1 MFLSRHSWES
11 TVRGYWWRY
20 PNPRSSHVF
29 SVDTLEVIIASH
41 LPLFSLFLYTFD
53 CITRFLATR
62 RSVGSSFPFSI
73 SQVKQEGNILYTR
86 RLVLK
91 TNSLPSWG
99 KHFFSDAKVAVIE
112 ECMVDRTKPSL
123 IWYTRWSLYTGCF
136 F

>member
-1 MFLSRHSWES
+1 MLLSSYTGILGNQPCVDTGGDIQTLTPAMFFLLTHL
-11 TVRGYWWRY
+11 
-20 PNPRSSHVF
+20 RSSLLPISHF
-29 SVDTLEVIIASH
+29 TPLIA
-41 LPLFSLFLYTFD
+41 LRY
-53 CITRFLATR
+53 FLATR
-62 RSVGSSFPFSI
+62 RSVGSSFSI

-123 IWYTRWSLYTGCF
+123 IWYTRWSIYTYGFMC
-136 F
+136 